1 MIILLSGKSFSG
13 KDTIA
18 KHLPELKRVSIA
30 DTMKR
35 CFMKEHPGIDMFDRT
50 QKEAHRLE
58 LKEFTHQHP
67 LKYWIKKTPY
77 QDNCI
82 VTDIRTIEEIEYI
95 KEKFN
100 NIRVVRLNASDEI
113 RTRRG
118 WKYKEGYD
126 NTYLETELD
135 DYEFDLVLQNIT
147 NDDITHCTREIRTKY
162 LRNNYF
168 VEIGNGYRLTKEP
181 FKGIPF
187 CNPVP
192 LLADYNRRKRIVG
205 AIVSKVNNLNL
216 RPTHILAIESG
227 GYALGAWI
235 ADRLKLGFV
244 QARKIGKLPPPTV
257 SEHYAMEYRPDNDME
272 IQADAFDINYQ
283 LGSSCNARVIVV
295 DDIIATGGTIKAGIN
310 ILKNIGAIPVCV
322 AVFGDLLVNNKSYI
336 NTFDIPVV
344 SFMCI
349 DSENKRTINNIK

>member
-18 KHLPELKRVSIA
+18 KFLPELKRVSIA

-35 CFMKEHPGIDMFDRT
+35 CFMKEHPGIDMFDRK
-50 QKEAHRLE
+50 QKEEHRLE

-67 LKYWIKKTPY
+67 LKYWINQTPY

-82 VTDIRTIEEIEYI
+82 VTDIRTIEEIKYI

-100 NIRVVRLNASDEI
+100 NVRVVRLDVSDKI
-113 RTRRG
+113 RTQRG
-118 WKYKEGYD
+118 WKYKKGYD
-126 NTYLETELD
+126 DTYLETELD
-135 DYEFDLVLQNIT
+135 NYVFDLVLRNIS
-147 NDDITHCTREIRTKY
+147 ITHCTRKIRTEY

-168 VEIGNGYRLTKEP
+168 DEVGNGYRLTKKP
-181 FKGIPF
+181 FKGISF

-192 LLADYNRRKRIVG
+192 LLADFRQRKKIVG
-205 AIVSKVNNLNL
+205 AIVSRINDLNL
-216 RPTHILAIESG
+216 RPTHVLGIESG

-235 ADRLKLGFV
+235 ADRLNLGFV
-244 QARKIGKLPPPTV
+244 QARKVGKLPPPTV

-283 LGSSCNARVIVV
+283 SGSSCNARVIVV

-310 ILKNIGAIPVCV
+310 ILKNIGAIPVCI
-322 AVFGDLLVNNKSYI
+322 AVFGDLIVNNKSYI
-336 NTFDIPVV
+336 DTFDVPVI
-344 SFMCI
+344 SFMRI
-349 DSENKRTINNIK
+349 DSENKRTINHIK